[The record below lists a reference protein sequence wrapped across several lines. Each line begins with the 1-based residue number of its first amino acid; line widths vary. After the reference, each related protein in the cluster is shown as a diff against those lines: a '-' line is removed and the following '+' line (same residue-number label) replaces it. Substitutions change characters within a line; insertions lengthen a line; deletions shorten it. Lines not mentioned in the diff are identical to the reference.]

1 MKARIV
7 YEDRREEIVD
17 VLLSGDGN
25 VQVCTL
31 PKERM
36 NLARADALRSPM
48 T

>member
-31 PKERM
+31 PKERVGEQ
-36 NLARADALRSPM
+36 AA
-48 T
+48 